1 MIEQCHT
8 LQSVRRLFFFERN
21 FKGQTKRGEIISYRN
36 FFSLSLGQSGRSRD
50 WSLKFFFKIDV
61 LFADAGDNGRKFKTA
76 RDVPGPFALPILG
89 TRWIYSRFGY
99 YSLNK
104 IHEAYKGKEFGLCP
118 YWFAKATL
126 DTLSSCV
133 HATLVAN
140 DISRLR
146 ARNERERVRGREM
159 KNTVHYVL
167 MCFPLDSPDN
177 KQLTISINR
186 IICGGAPPPP
196 SHPLKKASRL

>member
-8 LQSVRRLFFFERN
+8 LHPQSVRRLFFFERN

-36 FFSLSLGQSGRSRD
+36 FFSLSRTKWKVPRLVFEIF
-50 WSLKFFFKIDV
+50 LKIDV

-126 DTLSSCV
+126 DTLSLCV

-146 ARNERERVRGREM
+146 ARNESEGERERDEEYGSLCV
-159 KNTVHYVL
+159 NV
-167 MCFPLDSPDN
+167 FP
-177 KQLTISINR
+177 
-186 IICGGAPPPP
+186 A
-196 SHPLKKASRL
+196 RLSG